1 MKEDVAKKIPPKEET
16 VVEVELTMMQKQYY
30 RAVLEK
36 NRDFLSKVGT
46 VAMACVQAGCMGQG
60 GVLLLLRMIVMIRV
74 QSLNYLPYDIIIE
87 AHLCTV
93 PCVLQGGRSADVP
106 KLLNVVMQL
115 RKVCNHPYL
124 LTGVEDSETAGKTSQ
139 KGWCSV
145 LCCRGSRSRA

>member
-46 VAMACVQAGCMGQG
+46 VAMACVLVVHGAG
-60 GVLLLLRMIVMIRV
+60 GVLLMMMMMIVMRRM
-74 QSLNYLPYDIIIE
+74 QWLDCRSYHIIIE
-87 AHLCTV
+87 AHVCTV
-93 PCVLQGGRSADVP
+93 PCELQGGRSADVP

-139 KGWCSV
+139 KG
-145 LCCRGSRSRA
+145 